1 MAEVVTRSEEVG
13 SKLPRDLSFP
23 RFTMDQLAAINKIVI
38 SVVAT
43 SIVIWFVNRKISE
56 RKHLPPTP
64 LIGNTCQVPRAP
76 PWITY
81 SAWAKQ
87 YGIPMTNLGDATPCD

>member
-1 MAEVVTRSEEVG
+1 MN
-13 SKLPRDLSFP
+13 
-23 RFTMDQLAAINKIVI
+23 QLAAINKIVI
-38 SVVAT
+38 SVVAA

-56 RKHLPPTP
+56 RKRLPPTP
-64 LIGNTCQVPRAP
+64 LIGNTRQVPRTN

-87 YGIPMTNLGDATPCD
+87 YGIPRTNLCDATPRD

>member
-1 MAEVVTRSEEVG
+1 
-13 SKLPRDLSFP
+13 
-23 RFTMDQLAAINKIVI
+23 MDQLAAINKIVI
-38 SVVAT
+38 GVVAA

-56 RKHLPPTP
+56 RKRLPPTP
-64 LIGNTCQVPRAP
+64 LIGNTRQVLRTT

-87 YGIPMTNLGDATPCD
+87 YGISMTNFFDATPRD